1 MSTTRTS
8 KRPYYG
14 YTIVAASF
22 CMQAVS
28 VGAMV
33 SYGVFFSYLQGEFGW
48 SRAFISGA
56 SSVVM
61 IMMGALGILFGR
73 MNDRLGP
80 QRILLASGICLA
92 GGYLLMSV
100 LQAGWQLYVFYGLM
114 VGIGLSTH
122 DIVTLSTVA
131 RWFRSRRGL
140 MTGLVKAGTGT
151 GQFIIPIVASTL
163 IALAGWR
170 NAYVAIGIGILV
182 VYLLAAR
189 LMKRSPAE
197 MGLQPYGQSSDDMRQ
212 GDSYGVSFGAALRMP
227 QLWLACLSYFCV
239 IFGAITVLVHVVP
252 HAIDGGMAEGAAAA
266 LVSTIGA
273 VSIAGR
279 ITMGT
284 TSDRIGSRKT
294 FMLCF
299 VVLITALL
307 WLQIASAGW
316 MLFAFAVIYGFAH
329 GGFYTV
335 MSPTVAEIFGL
346 KSHGAVFG
354 LIYFF
359 GTLGGAVG
367 PVVAGRLFDV
377 QQTYTAAFWLLLALA
392 AFGLLVM
399 LRVRPVASRE

>member
-1 MSTTRTS
+1 MSTTPTS

-22 CMQAVS
+22 CMQGVS

-33 SYGVFFSYLQGEFGW
+33 SYGVFFSYLQQDFGW

-92 GGYLLMSV
+92 GGYVLMST

-151 GQFIIPIVASTL
+151 GQFIIPIVASSL

-170 NAYVAIGIGILV
+170 NAYVAIGLGILV
-182 VYLLAAR
+182 VYVLAAR

-197 MGLQPYGQSSDDMRQ
+197 MGLQPYGHTGDNSKQ
-212 GDSYGVSFGAALRMP
+212 GDASGVSFGVALRMP

-239 IFGAITVLVHVVP
+239 IFGAITVLVHIVP
-252 HAIDGGMAEGAAAA
+252 HAIDGGMPERSAAA

-273 VSIAGR
+273 VSVAGR

-284 TSDRIGSRKT
+284 MSDRIGSRKT

-316 MLFAFAVIYGFAH
+316 MLFAFALVYGFAH

-346 KSHGAVFG
+346 KSHGAIFG

-359 GTLGGAVG
+359 GTLGGAFG

-377 QQTYTAAFWLLLALA
+377 QQTYTTAFWLLLALA
-392 AFGLLVM
+392 VFGLIVM
-399 LRVRPVASRE
+399 LRVRPVVSSG